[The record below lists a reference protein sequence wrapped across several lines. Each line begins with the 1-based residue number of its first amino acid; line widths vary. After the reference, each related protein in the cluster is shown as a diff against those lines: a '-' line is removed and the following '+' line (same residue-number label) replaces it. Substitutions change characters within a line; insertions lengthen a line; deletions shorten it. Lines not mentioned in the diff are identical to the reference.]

1 MIIRTIAGLVLALF
15 CGLFAIAPTSHAL
28 DIPAAPTLERPIVDQ
43 TGTLSS
49 EQVDSLSRQINEG
62 RTEKDYQ
69 IALLIIPTLG
79 NSEFI
84 EGYSIEVARKWGI
97 GDKDRDNGVLMLMVK
112 DDRKFR
118 IEVGRGLEGDLTD
131 LESGR
136 IVRDVI
142 SPKFKTGDYYGG
154 LSAAVT
160 SIQAQVEGRVDP
172 NAAASSEDMPFGE
185 GVFALLFFGL
195 WIVPW
200 FISVLG
206 RSKSWWLGGVVGAI
220 VGGIVAL
227 IAGLAWFALIGWFA
241 LTVFGFGFDYFISKN
256 YKNKI
261 SHDESP
267 AWWAG
272 GSYWG
277 GSGGSGGSGGGFG
290 GGGFGGGG
298 ASGDW

>member
-1 MIIRTIAGLVLALF
+1 MKHRTVAGLVLALV
-15 CGLFAIAPTSHAL
+15 CGLFAVVPSVRAL
-28 DIPAAPTLERPIVDQ
+28 EVPAAPTLERPIIDQ
-43 TGTLSS
+43 TKTLST
-49 EQVDSLSRQINEG
+49 EQIDRLSQQILTG
-62 RTEKDYQ
+62 RGEKEYQ
-69 IALLIIPTLG
+69 LALLIIPTLG
-79 NSEFI
+79 NDEYL

-97 GDKDRDNGVLMLMVK
+97 GEKDKDNGVLMLMVK

-131 LESGR
+131 LETGR
-136 IVRDVI
+136 IVRSVI

-154 LSAAVT
+154 LSAAISSV
-160 SIQAQVEGRVDP
+160 QAQVEGKTDP
-172 NAAASSEDMPFGE
+172 NAAATSDEMSFGE
-185 GVFALLFFGL
+185 GIYALIFFGL

-200 FISVLG
+200 FTSVLG

-220 VGGIVAL
+220 VGGVVAL
-227 IAGLAWFALIGWFA
+227 IAGWALFAMIGWVLLA
-241 LTVFGFGFDYFISKN
+241 LFGFGFDYLISKN
-256 YKNKI
+256 YKNTT

-277 GSGGSGGSGGGFG
+277 GSGGSGGSSGGFG

>member
-1 MIIRTIAGLVLALF
+1 MRYRTVAGFVLVLV
-15 CGLFAIAPTSHAL
+15 CGLFAVAPSVGAL
-28 DIPAAPTLERPIVDQ
+28 EVPAAPTLERPIVDQ
-43 TGTLSS
+43 TKTLST
-49 EQVDSLSRQINEG
+49 EQIDSLSQQILTG
-62 RTEKDYQ
+62 RGEKDYQ
-69 IALLIIPTLG
+69 LALLIIPTLG
-79 NSEFI
+79 NGEFI
-84 EGYSIEVARKWGI
+84 EDYSIEVARKWGI
-97 GDKDRDNGVLMLMVK
+97 GDKDKDNGVLMLMVK

-142 SPKFKTGDYYGG
+142 SPKFKAGDYYGG
-154 LSAAVT
+154 LSAAIE
-160 SIQAQVEGRVDP
+160 SIQAQVEGKTDP
-172 NAAASSEDMPFGE
+172 NAAAASEEMPFGE
-185 GVFALLFFGL
+185 GIFAFIFFGL
-195 WIVPW
+195 WIIPW
-200 FISVLG
+200 FIAVLG

-220 VGGIVAL
+220 AGGVVAL
-227 IAGLAWFALIGWFA
+227 IAGWAWFALIGWAA
-241 LTVFGFGFDYFISKN
+241 LALFGFGFDYLISKN
-256 YKNKI
+256 YKSTT
-261 SHDESP
+261 SHEESP